1 MVCALIK
8 SFINKHILKHF
19 IHLSFSTSNT
29 KPPSWWAAEYTWQCI
44 LQTHHHR
51 DFRKNKIWQQNYII
65 YLANN
70 NNNKKTSTEKFLG
83 LYSRQWWQSKKITWG
98 DVFMVI
104 IERYILYNFL
114 RSLFVADLEGREAN
128 KRSWRLRKVCVIKLT
143 GLLTKQS
150 QIQ

>member
-51 DFRKNKIWQQNYII
+51 DFRKNKKWQQNYII

-70 NNNKKTSTEKFLG
+70 NNNKKLQPKNSLVCIPDSG
-83 LYSRQWWQSKKITWG
+83 DSQKKITWG

-104 IERYILYNFL
+104 IEKYILYNFL

-128 KRSWRLRKVCVIKLT
+128 KKSWRLRKVCVIKLT

-150 QIQ
+150 QTQ